1 MKKVDTR
8 FIEIKGA
15 RVHNLK
21 NIDINIPLHQLVCLS
36 GPSGSGKTSLA
47 FHTLLTESKRRFVNS
62 FPNSL
67 KFFTERPSA
76 VDVDSINPVLP
87 VFGLPQINPIVGSR
101 NVVSDIMKLTDGLQN
116 FFFAAA
122 QELCPKHL
130 EELVISS
137 PSQQLA
143 QKSKDGI
150 GHILISKQDYPQVM
164 GEGFL
169 PARGYSEKSQSI
181 VDFSPEDDLWEVM
194 RFKWNNISSIDQKF
208 SELKLLESGVSLYLF
223 SNSKLERIHFSR
235 HKHCPQCDF
244 ESHPVTSANAFS
256 PYSALGA
263 CSHCNGYGAKLVYDE
278 NKLID
283 SELTIK
289 EGGLKFLNYSP
300 FHGELEAF
308 HKMAKKE
315 GIPLDVPL
323 KKMPKSFFKLLEE
336 GKGGFCGYGELKA
349 YLESKRYKPSV
360 RIYIR
365 QLQKEEACDVC
376 ETTRLNA
383 NVFHYFIEV
392 DKSFY
397 SIKEI
402 MKLTVD
408 ESFEVF
414 TKVNVD
420 KSQNYSSYSRILN
433 DIVEK
438 LQTARDLGLGHL
450 SLLRKVKSISAGE
463 YQRLLLI
470 KYLSFKGTDSLFIL
484 DEPSLGLRH
493 EEIHKLINGLRK
505 ILDQGNSV
513 ILIDHS
519 ELVQNLSDQLIV
531 MGPGSGKEGGE
542 VLYQG
547 SPKDFFKGRAPLEIK
562 RKRKEVSDLKFIEV
576 KEANIFGKNF
586 TDIKIPLNQLT
597 WIDGPSGVGKT
608 SLFVKVIANEISK
621 KVLGEEI
628 DETPYE
634 IKGLKNYQKIEDVII
649 VSSDLNRFTS
659 RSTIGSMT
667 ELSSVIRKH
676 FLKLPM
682 VKSMNLKEGHLSS
695 NSELGMCPK
704 CEGKG
709 SITIEMQYLED
720 IVLEC
725 EECRGLKIK
734 PIYANLSD
742 GKMTLSEAYSKPI
755 SEVLERISLTPKF
768 RRVWEYLK
776 LLNLD
781 YLSLERPLNSLSGGE
796 RQRIYLLNKLLK
808 NITNSLI
815 IFENLSFGLSDKE
828 LVQIGIFLNDL
839 TEFDN
844 TILVIDTSP
853 TFEKL
858 VQSKLDGEN
867 GFHWKEG
874 PI

>member
-1 MKKVDTR
+1 
-8 FIEIKGA
+8 
-15 RVHNLK
+15 
-21 NIDINIPLHQLVCLS
+21 
-36 GPSGSGKTSLA
+36 
-47 FHTLLTESKRRFVNS
+47 
-62 FPNSL
+62 
-67 KFFTERPSA
+67 
-76 VDVDSINPVLP
+76 
-87 VFGLPQINPIVGSR
+87 
-101 NVVSDIMKLTDGLQN
+101 
-116 FFFAAA
+116 
-122 QELCPKHL
+122 
-130 EELVISS
+130 
-137 PSQQLA
+137 
-143 QKSKDGI
+143 
-150 GHILISKQDYPQVM
+150 
-164 GEGFL
+164 
-169 PARGYSEKSQSI
+169 
-181 VDFSPEDDLWEVM
+181 
-194 RFKWNNISSIDQKF
+194 
-208 SELKLLESGVSLYLF
+208 
-223 SNSKLERIHFSR
+223 
-235 HKHCPQCDF
+235 
-244 ESHPVTSANAFS
+244 
-256 PYSALGA
+256 
-263 CSHCNGYGAKLVYDE
+263 
-278 NKLID
+278 
-283 SELTIK
+283 
-289 EGGLKFLNYSP
+289 
-300 FHGELEAF
+300 
-308 HKMAKKE
+308 
-315 GIPLDVPL
+315 
-323 KKMPKSFFKLLEE
+323 
-336 GKGGFCGYGELKA
+336 
-349 YLESKRYKPSV
+349 
-360 RIYIR
+360 
-365 QLQKEEACDVC
+365 
-376 ETTRLNA
+376 
-383 NVFHYFIEV
+383 
-392 DKSFY
+392 
-397 SIKEI
+397 
-402 MKLTVD
+402 
-408 ESFEVF
+408 
-414 TKVNVD
+414 
-420 KSQNYSSYSRILN
+420 
-433 DIVEK
+433 
-438 LQTARDLGLGHL
+438 
-450 SLLRKVKSISAGE
+450 LLRKVKSISAGE

-493 EEIHKLINGLRK
+493 EEIYKLINGLRK

-519 ELVQNLSDQLIV
+519 ELVQKLSDELIV

-542 VLYQG
+542 VLYHG
-547 SPKDFFKGRAPLEIK
+547 TPKDFFKERKTLDIK
-562 RKRKEVSDLKFIEV
+562 WKLKEANDLKFIEV
-576 KEANIFGKNF
+576 KEASIFGKKF
-586 TDIKIPLNQLT
+586 SDIKIPLNQLT

-608 SLFVKVIANEISK
+608 SLFVKVIANEIAK

-755 SEVLERISLTPKF
+755 SEVLERIDLTPKF

-815 IFENLSFGLSDKE
+815 IFENLSFGLSEKE
-828 LVQIGIFLNDL
+828 LVQIGVFLNDL

-858 VQSKLDGEN
+858 VQFKLDGEN

-874 PI
+874 PA